1 LSRSSC
7 GHEFAL
13 RAFKLNSIDRL
24 LKPIDVE
31 HVEQAIS
38 KFKER
43 LQKEKVTIGFLRDKK
58 CCLNPFEKNL
68 NNDL

>member
-1 LSRSSC
+1 VAYD
-7 GHEFAL
+7 EFVL

-43 LQKEKVTIGFLRDKK
+43 LKKSYNWILRDKK
-58 CCLNPFEKNL
+58 CCLNPFEKI
-68 NNDL
+68 

>member
-1 LSRSSC
+1 VAYD
-7 GHEFAL
+7 EFVL

-38 KFKER
+38 KFKEHKK
-43 LQKEKVTIGFLRDKK
+43 KEKLQLDFCEI
-58 CCLNPFEKNL
+58 KNVV
-68 NNDL
+68 

>member
-1 LSRSSC
+1 VAYD
-7 GHEFAL
+7 EFAL

-43 LQKEKVTIGFLRDKK
+43 LPKKEKLQLDFCEIK
-58 CCLNPFEKNL
+58 CCLNPLKRI
-68 NNDL
+68 